1 MPDKNLGGRPRKE
14 INLEQVKAM
23 CRIQCTQEEVCA
35 ILEVDDKTLSAR
47 LREAGYSGFSEFHK
61 KYNHEGKASL
71 RRAQWKAATQ
81 DNNPTMLVWLGKN
94 MLGQTDKQDVRMS
107 GEMAHKIQVQFIDD
121 DDDEEEDD

>member
-71 RRAQWKAATQ
+71 RRAQWKAAVE

-94 MLGQTDKQDVRMS
+94 MLSQTDKQDVKVSGDLVHKVEIEFVES
-107 GEMAHKIQVQFIDD
+107 GE
-121 DDDEEEDD
+121 DEGA